1 MNAIH
6 RRPGSFVFSIQ
17 LQEEFMSAGKP
28 ISDEE
33 PLVSPYQIKLIKVSQ
48 NLASHRI
55 RDNVSI

>member
-6 RRPGSFVFSIQ
+6 RRPGSFVYPAPGGT
-17 LQEEFMSAGKP
+17 MSAGKQ

-33 PLVSPYQIKLIKVSQ
+33 PLLSPYQIKLTKVSQ
-48 NLASHRI
+48 NLAGDSI